1 MNPVLQLSP
10 LGIVLAAAFAA
21 AMSALFWWMLHVP
34 PGLGRQAARARQSVS
49 AWRRILVPT
58 VGEVY
63 SDRAV
68 EMACRLG
75 REQEVV
81 IFLVHIVEI
90 PRTLS
95 LATRLEEVE
104 KRAAQILAQASEI
117 VRSNGLEVETV
128 TRRGRLAG
136 EEICALARRLDVD
149 LIVMGIRE
157 RVSTTER
164 IFGRTS
170 NVVIRNA
177 PCEVIIDRLPPS
189 TIAQGQSAG
198 AR

>member
-10 LGIVLAAAFAA
+10 LGILLALCFAA
-21 AMSALFWWMLHVP
+21 SMIGLFWWMLHVP

-58 VGEVY
+58 VGEIY

-81 IFLVHIVEI
+81 IFLAYIVEI

-95 LATRLEEVE
+95 LAIHLEEVE
-104 KRAAQILAQASEI
+104 KRAAEILVQASEI
-117 VRSNGLEVETV
+117 VRRNGLEVETV
-128 TRRGRLAG
+128 MRRGRMAG
-136 EEICALARRLDVD
+136 EEICALARRLDID

-157 RVSTTER
+157 RVGAADR
-164 IFGRTS
+164 LFGRTS
-170 NVVIRNA
+170 NVVLRNA

-189 TIAQGQSAG
+189 AAVGGQSAG
-198 AR
+198 AS